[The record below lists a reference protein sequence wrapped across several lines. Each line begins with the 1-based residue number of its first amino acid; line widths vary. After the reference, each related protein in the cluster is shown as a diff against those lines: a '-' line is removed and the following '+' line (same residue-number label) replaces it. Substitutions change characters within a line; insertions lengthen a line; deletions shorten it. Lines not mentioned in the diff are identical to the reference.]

1 MGKIL
6 TAACGAGH
14 GDECNVVGKRSTLGW
29 RGGLF
34 SRKVK
39 EAPVKGEGGG
49 RALSSQL
56 GHTTP
61 SPASGPHRVCVRN
74 PADTLLIK
82 EICQPKSSQKLIANK
97 KRVHLRG
104 QNEINLGDTGVIL
117 FSLLLLWFSLY
128 GSQIYLLS

>member
-6 TAACGAGH
+6 AAASGTGYGEDCSG
-14 GDECNVVGKRSTLGW
+14 VGKRSTLGW
-29 RGGLF
+29 RGG
-34 SRKVK
+34 
-39 EAPVKGEGGG
+39 

-56 GHTTP
+56 GDTTP
-61 SPASGPHRVCVRN
+61 SPASGPRPACTRN
-74 PADTLLIK
+74 TTDTPYGSMKYFSLKVLK
-82 EICQPKSSQKLIANK
+82 HPIANK
-97 KRVHLRG
+97 KRVHLKG